1 MKFAGVKSPKRRVSG
16 VSGTSHLTFSAVPS
30 ASSFRFS
37 GALAKRSSFSLTVGG
52 VKNCSS
58 PCPPSLER
66 VVDFGRVRRSPCDPT
81 AT

>member
-37 GALAKRSSFSLTVGG
+37 GALAKRSSFLLDRGRG
-52 VKNCSS
+52 EKLQQ
-58 PCPPSLER
+58 PLPSLIGTS
-66 VVDFGRVRRSPCDPT
+66 GRFWQGAPL
-81 AT
+81 AL